1 MTSSSPIIILSSSP
15 DPRMVANRAAAA
27 SRVKSS
33 ATPSPKPHRHRPQA
47 LRIYSTLDARLR
59 FGHVL
64 HDNIFADLIP
74 STPEMPARNAPS
86 PHSPTASTM
95 DVDVVRRG
103 KRESSPEWG
112 SPIQPTSFQLDEA
125 EEYDSPPHDSDLDL
139 TSLPGEDC
147 DDDEEV
153 SEDRSEDEAILTQT
167 TASDE
172 GADAHQEVA
181 KLWGDPDGDWAPA
194 DEESLADDENDED
207 DKSLE
212 EEPEDVIVEDP
223 GDDVLDG
230 VFPDLLQQEEGDDLF
245 IVIEG
250 ALLNDLLA
258 EGATADEPIIIED
271 DYQVQESAI
280 TRAIVCTWTHYDHT
294 EVPLQP
300 WTHEDAGPSHA
311 GHRSYAC
318 RRLNHGEVQIRHAS
332 GQWIPSWRARLNRP
346 ALPPVCDDCDPQV
359 ESAV

>member
-47 LRIYSTLDARLR
+47 LRIYSTLDARRMPLVGGHPLTLSPFNTQSPRRGRGVRLAPTRLR
-59 FGHVL
+59 FGPHV
-64 HDNIFADLIP
+64 FAGRRLRRRRGGLRRRLGAPIRSEFEKDDAQHP
-74 STPEMPARNAPS
+74 STPAYA
-86 PHSPTASTM
+86 H
-95 DVDVVRRG
+95 
-103 KRESSPEWG
+103 
-112 SPIQPTSFQLDEA
+112 
-125 EEYDSPPHDSDLDL
+125 EE
-139 TSLPGEDC
+139 
-147 DDDEEV
+147 
-153 SEDRSEDEAILTQT
+153 EDEAILTQT